1 MKLIRAFLPGI
12 ILLLLLGTPLFIS
25 NNPDVPTLEKQKKT
39 LQDRQRLNKG
49 RADYFF
55 QLLRDPA
62 TDDIPKNIRNL
73 ELKQAENLPVRP
85 EFAKLGNPQAYNFTE
100 VGPFDVGGRTRALA
114 VDIENPD
121 IVLAGG
127 VSGGVWRST
136 DGGDNWTLVTD
147 PSEISSVTYLAQDP
161 RSGFTDNWYFVTGEF
176 TGNSANTQGGGAF
189 YYGNGVWKSTDNG
202 VTWTQISSTDQ
213 SDNYSFNSSFDYI
226 SKVMVSPSTGS
237 IFIASNG
244 VGILRST
251 DGQNFNVVLGG
262 LGEHSW
268 SDFDIAP
275 NGDIVAVISQ
285 ETSGTTPTNTPG
297 VYVST
302 NDGTSWSDVSPAFF
316 PGTYQRSVISLAPS
330 SPNEVY
336 VLTSVNGTP
345 VLSYID
351 LDNAAN
357 NEDRT
362 ANLPDYGEPSG
373 EFNLQGGY
381 NMLVKVHPTSP
392 ETVITGGTN
401 LYISFDGYT
410 TAQPADP
417 NDMWIGGYSTDNNV
431 SGYSNHHADQHV
443 VFFDPNDPDK
453 VWSGHDGGVSLTSS
467 ITTTPVSWVDKNN
480 GYNVTQFY
488 GVSLHRQAGDER
500 IMGGTQDNGTP
511 FFNYSIM
518 GESSSSIDLS
528 SGDGS
533 YSYFA
538 DDYAYVSSQNGNVL
552 RLTYLQDGGLDCFFN
567 GCGSTQPMEWT
578 SVEPDD
584 ASGQLFIHPFKI
596 DPTFNNTMYYPEADS
611 IWRNT
616 QLDQIPSYENSTMS
630 GWSKIPGVSVGGGM
644 NGYTITTLE
653 VSVDNPSSTL
663 YYAGYNDSGSPKI
676 FKINNANSH
685 NTAEDISIVVAS
697 SGSYPHD
704 ISVNPTDGNELL
716 VIFSNYNVPSIFHSS
731 DGGSSWSSVEGNLNG
746 DINTP
751 GPSVRTSAIIETT
764 GGPVYYV
771 GTSTGVYSTTDLNGA
786 LTTWTREAESMIG
799 KSVVEFMDLR
809 PVDNYLAVGTHGRGL
824 FLGEPGSANSIG
836 ESQNTDRPNGF
847 SLNQNYPNPF
857 NPTTSISFSLPT
869 SSRVSLAV
877 FDISGRKVLD
887 LLSNSPMSTGD
898 HTIKFD
904 AGDLASGVYLYRME
918 VYAENGST
926 QLTETRRMTLI
937 K

>member
-25 NNPDVPTLEKQKKT
+25 NNPQVPTLEKQKKT

-62 TDDIPKNIRNL
+62 IDDIPKNIRNL

-121 IVLAGG
+121 IILAGG
-127 VSGGVWRST
+127 ISGGVWRST
-136 DGGDNWTLVTD
+136 DGGNNWTLVTD

-176 TGNSANTQGGGAF
+176 TGNSASARGGSTF

-202 VTWTQISSTDQ
+202 ITWTQISSTDQ
-213 SDNYSFNSSFDYI
+213 SDNNSFNSSFDYI

-262 LGEHSW
+262 LGHHSW

-285 ETSGTTPTNTPG
+285 ETSGATPSNDPG
-297 VYVST
+297 VYVSSD
-302 NDGTSWSDVSPAFF
+302 NGTSWNDVTPSFF
-316 PGTYQRSVISLAPS
+316 PGTHQRSVISLASS

-336 VLTSVNGTP
+336 VLTSEDGTP
-345 VLSYID
+345 NLSYID
-351 LDNAAN
+351 LDNVVN

-362 ANLPDYGEPSG
+362 ENLPDYGEPSG
-373 EFNLQGGY
+373 QFNLQGGY

-410 TAQPADP
+410 TSQPTDP

-443 VFFDPNDPDK
+443 VFFDPVDPDK

-511 FFNYSIM
+511 YFNYSIM
-518 GESSSSIDLS
+518 GESSSSIDIS

-538 DDYAYVSSQNGNVL
+538 DDYAYVSSQNGDVL
-552 RLTYLQDGGLDCFFN
+552 RLTYLQDGNLDCIFS
-567 GCGSTQPMEWT
+567 GCGSTQVPEWT
-578 SVEPDD
+578 SAEPDD

-596 DPTFNNTMYYPEADS
+596 DPTYNNTMYYPEADS

-616 QLDQIPSYENSTMS
+616 QLDQIPSYQNLNMS
-630 GWSKIPGVSVGGGM
+630 GWSKIPGASVGGGL

-653 VSVDNPSSTL
+653 VSVKNPSSTL
-663 YYAGYNDSGSPKI
+663 YYGGYNPGNSPKI
-676 FKINNANSH
+676 FKINNANSQ
-685 NTAEDISIVVAS
+685 NIAEDISIVTAS

-731 DGGSSWSSVEGNLNG
+731 DGGTSWSSVEGNLSG

-764 GGPVYYV
+764 DGPVYYV
-771 GTSTGVYSTTDLNGA
+771 GTSTGLYSTTELSG
-786 LTTWTREAESMIG
+786 LSTTWTREAESMIG
-799 KSVVEFMDLR
+799 KSVVESLDLR
-809 PVDNYLAVGTHGRGL
+809 PTDNYLAVGTHGRGI
-824 FLGEPGSANSIG
+824 FLGEPGVASSNEVDQDFDKPS
-836 ESQNTDRPNGF
+836 SF
-847 SLNQNYPNPF
+847 SLKQNYPNPF
-857 NPTTSISFSLPT
+857 NPTTSITFELPV
-869 SSRVSLAV
+869 SSRVSLTIY
-877 FDISGRKVLD
+877 DINGKKVTT
-887 LLSNSPMSTGD
+887 LLSDQLLNSGPHNVD
-898 HTIKFD
+898 FD
-904 AGDLASGVYLYRME
+904 ASMLSSGVYLYQIKAM
-918 VYAENGST
+918 YGNGKEYFS
-926 QLTETRRMTLI
+926 ETRQMTLI